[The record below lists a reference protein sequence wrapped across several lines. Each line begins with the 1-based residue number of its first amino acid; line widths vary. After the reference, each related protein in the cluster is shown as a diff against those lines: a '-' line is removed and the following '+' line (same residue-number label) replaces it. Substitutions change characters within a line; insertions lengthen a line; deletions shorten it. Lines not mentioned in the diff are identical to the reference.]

1 MSQRNFDF
9 VIIGGGVVGLAIA
22 REIKLR
28 DKNKTVA
35 VLEKESDLGLHA
47 SGRNSGV
54 IHAGFYYS
62 PDSLKAKLTR
72 QGNVLLHEF
81 LTEKNVAIKNV
92 GKVVVTTNESQL
104 KSLEELY
111 QRGLANGVPLE
122 IINEAEL
129 GELEPNTKTVKKALW
144 SPSTSVADPKS
155 LVTALKQD
163 LEFLKVE
170 ILLSERVIEI
180 ENNSVKTEKSRYS
193 YGHLI
198 NAAGLYADKIAHKLG
213 FGLQYDMLPFK
224 GLYWYAP
231 KLKNTIHHHIYPVPD
246 PRNPFLGVHL
256 TVTVSGDIKIGPTA
270 IPAFWREDYGSFAN
284 FKLPELFQVLA
295 DLPRFLVSPH
305 HKAWSLV
312 ASEMPKY
319 SRKYLVKQAKKLVPA
334 LDQKDFNK
342 KGQIGVRAQL
352 FDKKAKRLE
361 MDFVVEADENSTH
374 VLNAVSPAWTT
385 SLSFAKHVV
394 ENYLKI

>member
-28 DKNKTVA
+28 DKNKSVA
-35 VLEKESDLGLHA
+35 VLEKESELGLHA

-72 QGNVLLHEF
+72 QGNILLHEF
-81 LTEKNVAIKNV
+81 LSEKNVAVKNV
-92 GKVVVTTNESQL
+92 GKVVVTTNKSQL
-104 KSLEELY
+104 LSLEELY
-111 QRGLANGVPLE
+111 RRGLANGVPLE
-122 IINEAEL
+122 IITESQLA
-129 GELEPNTKTVKKALW
+129 ELEPNTKTVEKALW

-155 LVTALKQD
+155 LVTALRQD
-163 LEFLKVE
+163 LEFLGAE
-170 ILLSERVIEI
+170 ILLSEQVTGIDSKI
-180 ENNSVKTEKSRYS
+180 VKTQNAKYS

-270 IPAFWREDYGSFAN
+270 IPAFWREDYGGFAN
-284 FKLPELFQVLA
+284 FKLPELFQVLT

-305 HKAWSLV
+305 HNAWSLV

-319 SRKYLVKQAKKLVPA
+319 SRKYLVNQAKKLVPE
-334 LDQKDFNK
+334 LDEKDFNK

-352 FDKKAKRLE
+352 FDKKDKRLE
-361 MDFVVEADENSTH
+361 MDFVVESGANSTH

-385 SLSFAKHVV
+385 SLSFAKYVV
-394 ENYLKI
+394 ENYIKI